1 MDAKKYW
8 VGFNHVKGIGAVR
21 FQRLLDVFS
30 NAEAAWN
37 ASELALQQSGI
48 GEKTLKHLIEFRRGT
63 DLDSLYEE
71 ILAKGIE
78 VITIDDCNYP
88 ENLRKITNPP
98 PVLYVKGKLLE
109 EDWRAVAVVG
119 TRKMTAYG
127 KNVTRELGEVVA
139 RNNVT
144 LVSGLARGIDSE
156 AHRAILNAG
165 GRTLAVLGSGVD
177 VIYPPE
183 NTDLAQSISE
193 HGALISD
200 YAPGTQPE
208 GINFPPR
215 NRIISGLSLASIVVE
230 AGIRSG
236 ALITASFAADQGR
249 DVFAV
254 PGSIY
259 APQSKGTNKLIF
271 DGAYPLIA
279 YENIFE
285 ILNLENIQYQSKIQ
299 KEIPADETELLILKI
314 LQKEAMQIDDL
325 QALSGLPVER
335 ISSTLMF
342 LELKGYVKNTGN
354 MTYSAIYDTKE
365 EYT

>member
-1 MDAKKYW
+1 
-8 VGFNHVKGIGAVR
+8 
-21 FQRLLDVFS
+21 
-30 NAEAAWN
+30 
-37 ASELALQQSGI
+37 
-48 GEKTLKHLIEFRRGT
+48 LKFRRQNEI
-63 DLDSLYEE
+63 DRLYEG

-78 VITIDDCNYP
+78 VITSSEGDYP
-88 ENLRKITNPP
+88 ENLRKINNPP
-98 PVLYVKGKLLE
+98 PVLYVKGKIHQ
-109 EDWRAVAVVG
+109 EDFRAIAVVG

-127 KNVTRELGEVVA
+127 KNVTRELGEMAA

-144 LVSGLARGIDSE
+144 LVSGMARGIDSE

-165 GRTLAVLGSGVD
+165 GRTLAILGSGVD
-177 VIYPPE
+177 IIYPPE
-183 NTDLAQSISE
+183 NSQLAQTIIE
-193 HGALISD
+193 QGALVSD

-215 NRIISGLSLASIVVE
+215 NRIISGLSLATIVVE
-230 AGIRSG
+230 AGQRSG

-271 DGAYPLIA
+271 DGAYPLID

-285 ILNLENIQYQSKIQ
+285 ILDLENVQYQSKIQ
-299 KEIPADETELLILKI
+299 KEIPSDETELLLLKM
-314 LQKEAMQIDDL
+314 LQKESMQIDDL
-325 QALSGLPVER
+325 QALSGIPVER
-335 ISSTLMF
+335 ISSALMF

-354 MTYSAIYDTKE
+354 MTYSAICEMKE
-365 EYT
+365 EYF